1 MKFDEKLRLNIAL
14 LHYAAPP
21 IVGGV
26 ETILAQHAA
35 LMTEH
40 GHRVRIIAGRGAQLD
55 ARIAFSNIPE
65 VDSRHQEVLA
75 LKSQLDA
82 GKIPD
87 GFETLV
93 ERISSELWDVIE
105 STDLVIAH
113 NVCSLNKNLAL
124 TAALHRLSEQHRRP
138 RFILWQHDLAWTTPR
153 YRGELHDGY
162 PWDLLRTD
170 WPWADQVVVSE
181 QRRRELGQLLGVPEG
196 RICVVPNGLDVG
208 AFLKLG
214 AETEE
219 LRRRLSLS
227 LAAPLLLLPVRI
239 TPRKNIELALRVL
252 RELRKQFENAQL
264 IVTGPLG
271 PHNPSNLQY
280 YEALLALRAELGIEQ
295 SAHFLAEEIDH
306 SIPNEV
312 VADLY
317 RLADI
322 LFFPSREEG
331 FGIPLLEAG
340 LARTPVFCSDIA
352 VLRELGE
359 AQVNYFSPDGE
370 PAKIAGQIATA
381 LNASPVYALRKRVL
395 QEYSWEQIYRTH
407 IGPLLE
413 KGRSQ

>member
-1 MKFDEKLRLNIAL
+1 MLNIAL

-26 ETILAQHAA
+26 ETILAQHAG
-35 LMTEH
+35 LMTEN
-40 GHRVRIIAGRGAQLD
+40 GHRVRIIAGRGAQFD
-55 ARIAFSNIPE
+55 ERIAFSAVPE
-65 VDSRHQEVLA
+65 VDSRHPEVLA
-75 LKSQLDA
+75 LKEQLDA

-87 GFETLV
+87 GFEDLV
-93 ERISSELWDVIE
+93 NRIASAIWGVIE
-105 STDLVIAH
+105 PTDLVIAH

-124 TAALHRLSEQHRRP
+124 TAALHRISEQHRRP
-138 RFILWQHDLAWTTPR
+138 RFILWHHDLAWTTPR

-181 QRRRELGQLLGVPEG
+181 QRRRELSNLIGVPEG
-196 RICVVPNGLDVG
+196 RICVIPNGVNVG
-208 AFLKLG
+208 EFLQLG
-214 AETEE
+214 AETEG
-219 LRRRLSLS
+219 LRRRLDLS

-252 RELRKQFENAQL
+252 RELRQKLENAQL

-280 YEALLALRAELGIEQ
+280 FEGLLSLRAELGMEP
-295 SAHFLAEEIDH
+295 SAHFLAEEVDH

-322 LFFPSREEG
+322 LFLPSREEG

-340 LARTPVFCSDIA
+340 LARTPIFCSDIEA
-352 VLRELGE
+352 LRELGE
-359 AQVNYFSPDGE
+359 AQVNYFSPDGD
-370 PAKIAGQIATA
+370 PAKIAAQITRG
-381 LNASPVYALRKRVL
+381 LNESREYGLRKRIL
-395 QEYSWEQIYRTH
+395 REHAWEQVYRAH
-407 IGPLLE
+407 IAPLLE